1 MIELR
6 KLIRKMNYMKI
17 KVGLDIGGSTT
28 KIVGMQDGKII
39 ASEIVKAADP
49 VTSAFGAVGKLI
61 NDHSLSVNDIEQI
74 NITGVG
80 AGFTQAPIFGIK
92 TVVVEEF
99 MATGLGGLFLSGLE
113 HAVVVSMGTG
123 TAYFEATKENVRHII
138 GSGVGGGTVVGLGL
152 AVAGTSDAIKLSDMA
167 TEGDILKCDLT
178 IGDITKNGVTGL
190 PMNVTASNF
199 GKAADDLT
207 KEDKMAGVFNL
218 VYQSI
223 GTVAVMASRQCG
235 IKDIVFTGQLT
246 DLKECQKYLLPFEE
260 LYGVNMLIPD
270 NAVFATAV
278 GSCLAEGQE
287 EK

>member
-1 MIELR
+1 
-6 KLIRKMNYMKI
+6 MKI
-17 KVGLDIGGSTT
+17 KVGLDVGGSTT
-28 KIVGMQDGKII
+28 KIVGMREGRII
-39 ASEIVKAADP
+39 AREIVRAADP

-61 NDHSLSVNDIEQI
+61 NDNSISVNDIEQI

-80 AGFTQAPIFGIK
+80 SAFPQAPIFGIK
-92 TVVVEEF
+92 TVIVEEF
-99 MATGLGGLFLSGLE
+99 MATGLGGLYLSGLD

-123 TAYFEATKENVRHII
+123 TAYLEASKESVRHII
-138 GSGVGGGTVVGLGL
+138 GSGVGGGTLVGLGR
-152 AVAGTSDAIKLSDMA
+152 VMAGTSDAVKLSDME
-167 TEGDILKCDLT
+167 TSGDVLKCDLT

-246 DLKECQKYLLPFEE
+246 DLKDCQKYLLPFEE

-270 NAVFATAV
+270 NAAFATAV

>member
-1 MIELR
+1 MR
-6 KLIRKMNYMKI
+6 I

-28 KIVGMQDGKII
+28 KIVGMQDGNII
-39 ASEIVKAADP
+39 AREIVRAADP

-61 NDHSLSVNDIEQI
+61 NDHSISVNDIAQI

-80 AGFTQAPIFGIK
+80 SGFPQAPILGIK

-99 MATGLGGLFLSGLE
+99 KATGLGGLFLSGLD

-123 TAYFEATKENVRHII
+123 TAYLEATKDSVRHII
-138 GSGVGGGTVVGLGL
+138 GSGVGGGTLVGLGL
-152 AVAGTSDAIKLSDMA
+152 ALTGTSDAVKLSDMA
-167 TEGDILKCDLT
+167 TSGDVLKCDLT

-199 GKAADDLT
+199 GKAADDLSR
-207 KEDKMAGVFNL
+207 EDKMAGVFNL
-218 VYQSI
+218 VYQAV
-223 GTVAVMASRQCG
+223 GTVAVMASRQCN

-246 DLKECQKYLLPFEE
+246 DLKECQQYLLPFED
-260 LYGVNMLIPD
+260 LYGVNMIVPE
-270 NAVFATAV
+270 NAVYATAL

-287 EK
+287 DQ